1 MSVKVKVEP
10 ECSCPE
16 YEDLSPDSRMECRK
30 QLDLEMKALEDKR
43 KAFDAA
49 DAVDP
54 MARTLLV
61 VGLKNNRMPELSDF
75 IDSFEELRERRG
87 RYEGLGMPV
96 FSGFQVFHERNWK
109 FENGTWKQVD
119 ESFIR
124 TRGVKEARF
133 LLSLPHI
140 DLIVR
145 ESGGFSGYRVRFVS
159 ATQDDETRK
168 TFNVIH
174 GLIGRLQIVSK
185 ELKEMEINC
194 FTWETLPSL
203 SDKYIDKAVFDR
215 YMVDW
220 ERQRDAG
227 DPLNCHSWAVLQNKV
242 PVDIAELTKHML
254 ELYKEECYTLMQ
266 LRKYQSVGLK
276 FTF

>member
-43 KAFDAA
+43 KAFEDV

-61 VGLKNNRMPELSDF
+61 VGLHKNRMPVLADF
-75 IDSFEELRERRG
+75 VASFDELRHRRG
-87 RYEGLGMPV
+87 RYEGVGMPV
-96 FSGFQVFHERNWK
+96 FTDFQVFHEKNWR
-109 FENGTWKQVD
+109 FVDGRWKQVD

-133 LLSLPHI
+133 LLDLPHF
-140 DLIVR
+140 DLMVK
-145 ESGGFSGYRVRFVS
+145 ESHGLSGYRVRFVP

-168 TFNVIH
+168 TFNVI
-174 GLIGRLQIVSK
+174 GGVVERLQVVREKIAAI
-185 ELKEMEINC
+185 EINRND
-194 FTWETLPSL
+194 PYSPPVL
-203 SDKYIDKAVFDR
+203 SEKY
-215 YMVDW
+215 VDVDEYRQLLDGW
-220 ERQRDAG
+220 RRQRGAG
-227 DPLNCHSWAVLQNKV
+227 LSLPNSVYGTLLGKR
-242 PVDIAELTKHML
+242 PVKLGELRDRLKAL
-254 ELYKEECYTLMQ
+254 CDEEVDLLIQ
-266 LRKYQSVGLK
+266 LRAFQTELPCIE
-276 FTF
+276 F